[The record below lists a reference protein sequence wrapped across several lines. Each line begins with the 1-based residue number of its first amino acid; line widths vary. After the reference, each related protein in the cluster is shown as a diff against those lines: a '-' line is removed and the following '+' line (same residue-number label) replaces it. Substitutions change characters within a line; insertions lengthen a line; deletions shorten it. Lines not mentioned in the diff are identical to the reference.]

1 MSLINEPELYSK
13 IGELVRMAREK
24 AGWTQADLA
33 KLSGLTRTSITNLEA
48 GNQRIR
54 VHTLL
59 NIAQALGVPPGALLP
74 PSVNEKRAVKT
85 NVDAHLKDV
94 DLTKTEQ
101 DWIKR
106 ILKDD

>member
-1 MSLINEPELYSK
+1 MSLINEPELYRK
-13 IGELVRMAREK
+13 IGELVRIAREK

-59 NIAQALGVPPGALLP
+59 NIAQALGMPPSTLLP
-74 PSVNEKRAVKT
+74 LPINEKVEAKT

-106 ILKDD
+106 VLEND